1 MRSSRFIWY
10 IVCTLILTFASFSA
24 FSQNVVRDRYNYTT
38 QELAMKACFDAAENV
53 ISKFP
58 VNQYSDSPS
67 LTVSCE
73 AVVPSGNTT
82 NPQAYQCGWVQSFSS
97 AANQQKYN
105 RYGACGSPT
114 QTAWAAN
121 CGTPTTQNC
130 ANQVTNYQFKE
141 IENPCAN
148 SQDIDNSMR
157 SPSSNGTG
165 NVCINGC
172 AYSVAIGYEGT
183 WPVGR
188 VFFDSTALKRQC
200 QPGDETPTD
209 DPLPPDT
216 PPLDIDGETPDPGPE
231 PGDGDKPGSSGGGTC
246 DDPPKC
252 QGDSIQCNILY
263 QSWANRCKNPGGGG
277 EGGEGEP
284 TDLTPITSRWDNTF
298 GKGPYGGDENT
309 PLPGIS
315 SRVSDVVYDSS
326 SFDTSGFGLSRSCP
340 TAMREYT
347 FSWGQW
353 SFNMP
358 FNELCE
364 WFDMIG
370 RIVMVLGAF
379 FGCVILLRG
388 KS

>member
-1 MRSSRFIWY
+1 
-10 IVCTLILTFASFSA
+10 VSA
-24 FSQNVVRDRYNYTT
+24 QNVVSGRLNYSS
-38 QELAMKACFDAAENV
+38 QELAMNACFDAAENV
-53 ISKFP
+53 ISNFNGGP
-58 VNQYSDSPS
+58 YSEPAS

-73 AVVPSGNTT
+73 TVVPSGVTAFPN
-82 NPQAYQCGWVQSFSS
+82 AYQCGFSYMYKAQPNS
-97 AANQQKYN
+97 TAYK
-105 RYGACGSPT
+105 RWGVCGAPNATS
-114 QTAWAAN
+114 WSVL
-121 CGTPTTQNC
+121 CGTPTNQNC
-130 ANQVTNYQFKE
+130 QNQVTNYQFAE
-141 IENPCAN
+141 VANPCAN
-148 SQDIDNSMR
+148 SQDIENSKR
-157 SPSSNGTG
+157 SPSPNGSG

-172 AYSVAIGYEGT
+172 AYSVAVGYEGT
-183 WPVGR
+183 WPAGR
-188 VFFDSTALKRQC
+188 VFYTSTALKRQC
-200 QPGDETPTD
+200 QPGDSTPTD

-263 QSWANRCKNPGGGG
+263 QSWANRCKSGGGG

-340 TAMREYT
+340 TAMREYN